1 MTGLE
6 KHPNGKDAEGT
17 AASAETP
24 NEPGGDESVSGTTPE
39 VDSATEAGHAAS
51 EPQADPVTSDDD
63 EQHHTG
69 GPAALMVRRPVLAM
83 VISLLI
89 VVAGLAGLYG
99 AEIRELPDVDRPV
112 ITVTTQFSGAAP
124 ETVDRELT
132 AIIEGAVAR
141 VSGVAS
147 ISSTSTL
154 GRSRVTIEFNDSS
167 DLNVAASDVRDSLG
181 RVTNNMPDGADEP
194 RIVKAD
200 ANSDP
205 VMRLAVTSDRLNV
218 QDMTVLVEDMVVDRL
233 AAVPGVADVNVYGDR
248 EKIFRVDVDQS
259 RLAAFGLTLAD
270 LRNALRNVALDV
282 PAGSLTARSSDI
294 VVRATADITTPE
306 GFEQLY
312 INDRVQFR
320 DVASVTLGAD
330 PGQTVLRAN
339 NRTGIGMGIIRQSAS
354 NTLEISEGVKAATEQ
369 LREILPEGV
378 DIRVTS
384 DDARFISGAIDEVRS
399 TLLLAVA
406 IVIAIIFLFLRDWR
420 ATIIPAVTL
429 PVALIGAFAAIWL
442 AGFSVNILTLLALV
456 LATGMVVD
464 DAIVVLENIVR
475 KRNEGMGVRAAAVIG
490 TREVFFAVI
499 TTTATLAAVFIPIS
513 FLPGQAGGLFTEFG
527 FVLAF
532 TVLISSVVALTL
544 CPMLASRLIKRKAAP
559 VSGGRQGVFERW
571 GGYFSSLYR
580 AVLRRALD
588 APLVV
593 IVIALLVAGAALFTA
608 GSIPQELTP
617 PEDRAVALMRI
628 SAPQG
633 VSLDYTRARM
643 GEIERLVA
651 PLQESGEVTNVFSIA
666 GTGGS
671 ANNGFMVL
679 TLAPWGERVRSQG
692 EIVGQVNGML
702 QTVPGLRAFAIQP
715 NSLGIRGAGN
725 GLQFAFVG
733 NSYDEL
739 AEVAQEMVTKLEQDA
754 RFRQIR
760 LSYET
765 TQPQISVRIDRER
778 ASDLGVN
785 IDGLAEALQALLD
798 GREVAEVFIEDR
810 SYPVKLMSTTNPIND
825 PTDLESIYLK
835 AGDGRIVP
843 MSTIA
848 SLTEKAVAPDLRRE
862 SQMRSVSITAG
873 LTPGFA
879 LGDAWAEAVDMAEPL
894 MSEGVRIIPLA
905 EAATLDE
912 SSRDMLIT
920 FGIAIIVVLLVL
932 AAQFESFVSAL
943 IIISTVPL
951 GLACAIFAIAM
962 TGGSLNVY
970 SQIGLVL
977 LVGVMAKNG
986 ILIVEFANQLR
997 NRGMDVREAIEEASN
1012 IRLRP
1017 VMMTMISTVLG
1028 SVPLLLA
1035 FGAGAEARIALG
1047 WVIVGGL
1054 GLAMIAT
1061 LMLTPVAYLLLA
1073 RFATPSA
1080 QEEQRLEAELR
1091 DASNGGASRGAKPE
1105 MVPGE

>member
-1 MTGLE
+1 MSGHDGDPTDRDQSPVDSETG
-6 KHPNGKDAEGT
+6 GGT
-17 AASAETP
+17 A
-24 NEPGGDESVSGTTPE
+24 
-39 VDSATEAGHAAS
+39 
-51 EPQADPVTSDDD
+51 
-63 EQHHTG
+63 
-69 GPAALMVRRPVLAM
+69 LMIRRPVLAL

-112 ITVTTQFSGAAP
+112 ITVTTNFAGASP

-132 AIIEGAVAR
+132 AIVEGAIAR

-147 ISSTSTL
+147 MSSTSTL
-154 GRSRVTIEFNDSS
+154 GRSRVTVEFSDST
-167 DLNVAASDVRDSLG
+167 DLNVAASDVRDALG
-181 RVTNNMPDGADEP
+181 RVTNNMPDGADDP

-205 VMRLAVTSDRLNV
+205 VMRLAVTSDRYNV
-218 QDMTVLVEDMVVDRL
+218 QDMTILVEDLVVDRL

-270 LRNALRNVALDV
+270 LRSALSNVALDV
-282 PAGSLTARSSDI
+282 PAGSLTAQTSDI
-294 VVRATADITTPE
+294 VVRATADVTTPE
-306 GFEQLY
+306 GFEDLY
-312 INDRVQFR
+312 INDRIRFR
-320 DVASVTLGAD
+320 DVANVTLGAD
-330 PGQTVLRAN
+330 PGDSVLRAN
-339 NRTGIGMGIIRQSAS
+339 GRTGLGMGIIRQSAS
-354 NTLEISEGVKAATEQ
+354 NTLEISQGVRAATEGIQ
-369 LREILPEGV
+369 AILPEGV

-384 DDARFISGAIDEVRS
+384 DDATFISGAIDEVRT
-399 TLLLAVA
+399 TLILAVL

-429 PVALIGAFAAIWL
+429 PVSLIGAFAAIWL

-475 KRNEGMGVRAAAVIG
+475 RRNQGMGARAAAVLG

-532 TVLISSVVALTL
+532 TVMISSVVALTL
-544 CPMLASRLIKRKAAP
+544 CPMLASRLIKRRDMSTEDSNPSRFVA
-559 VSGGRQGVFERW
+559 F
-571 GGYFSSLYR
+571 GGYMSGIYSRL
-580 AVLRRALD
+580 LRRALD
-588 APLVV
+588 APLIV
-593 IVIALLVAGAALFTA
+593 IVIALMAA
-608 GSIPQELTP
+608 GSAVALLPTIPQELTP
-617 PEDRAVALMRI
+617 PEDRAVALVRI

-633 VSLDYTRARM
+633 VSLDYTRSRM
-643 GEIERLVA
+643 TEIERLVS
-651 PLQESGEVTNVFSIA
+651 PLRDSGEVQNIFAIA

-671 ANNGFMVL
+671 SNNGFMVL
-679 TLAPWGERVRSQG
+679 TLAPWGERERSQAD
-692 EIVGQVNGML
+692 IVGELNRAIA
-702 QTVPGLRAFAIQP
+702 TVPGLRAFAIQP

-739 AEVAQEMVTKLEQDA
+739 AEVGQQMVERLEQDP
-754 RFRQIR
+754 RFNQIR

-765 TQPQISVRIDRER
+765 TQPQISVQIDRAR

-798 GREVAEVFIEDR
+798 GREVAQVFIEDR
-810 SYPVKLMSTTNPIND
+810 SFPVKLLSTNNPIND

-848 SLTEKAVAPDLRRE
+848 TLTEKAVAPDLRRE

-873 LTPGFA
+873 LSPAFA
-879 LGDAWAEAVDMAEPL
+879 LGDAWAEAVVMAEPL
-894 MSEGVRIIPLA
+894 MPGGVRIIPLA
-905 EAATLDE
+905 EAATLDQ
-912 SSRDMLIT
+912 SSNDMLMT

-932 AAQFESFVSAL
+932 SAQFESFVSAF

-951 GLACAIFAIAM
+951 GLACAIFAMAM

-997 NRGMDVREAIEEASN
+997 NTGMDIRSAIEEASN

-1017 VMMTMISTVLG
+1017 VLMTMISTVLG

-1035 FGAGAEARIALG
+1035 FGAGAEARVALG

-1061 LMLTPVAYLLLA
+1061 LFLTPVAYLLLA

-1080 QEEQRLEAELR
+1080 EEERRLDVELR
-1091 DASNGGASRGAKPE
+1091 EAGELANRRNAQPE
-1105 MVPGE
+1105 LSPGE

>member
-1 MTGLE
+1 MSGG
-6 KHPNGKDAEGT
+6 HNDVGT
-17 AASAETP
+17 ETTAGNEAET
-24 NEPGGDESVSGTTPE
+24 GGGT
-39 VDSATEAGHAAS
+39 
-51 EPQADPVTSDDD
+51 
-63 EQHHTG
+63 
-69 GPAALMVRRPVLAM
+69 ALMVRRPVLAT

-112 ITVTTQFSGAAP
+112 ITVTTGFSGASP

-132 AIIEGAVAR
+132 AVVEGAVAR
-141 VSGVAS
+141 VAGVAS
-147 ISSTSTL
+147 MSSTSTL
-154 GRSRVTIEFNDSS
+154 GRSRVTVEFSDST
-167 DLNVAASDVRDSLG
+167 DLNVAASDTRDALG
-181 RVTNNMPDGADEP
+181 RVTNNMPDGADDP

-205 VMRLAVTSDRLNV
+205 VMRLAVTSDRYNV
-218 QDMTVLVEDMVVDRL
+218 QDMTILVEDLVVDRL

-270 LRNALRNVALDV
+270 LRSALSNVALDV
-282 PAGSLTARSSDI
+282 PAGSLTAQTSDI
-294 VVRATADITTPE
+294 VVRATADVTTPE
-306 GFEQLY
+306 GFENLY
-312 INDRVQFR
+312 INDRVRFR
-320 DVASVTLGAD
+320 DVANVTLGAD
-330 PGQTVLRAN
+330 PGDSVLRAN
-339 NRTGIGMGIIRQSAS
+339 GRTGIGMGIIRQSAS
-354 NTLEISEGVKAATEQ
+354 NTLEISQGVRAATEAVQ
-369 LREILPEGV
+369 AILPEGV
-378 DIRVTS
+378 DIRATS
-384 DDARFISGAIDEVRS
+384 DDATFISGAIDEVRS
-399 TLLLAVA
+399 TLILAVL

-429 PVALIGAFAAIWL
+429 PVSLIGAFAAIWL

-532 TVLISSVVALTL
+532 TVMISSVVALTL
-544 CPMLASRLIKRKAAP
+544 CPMLASRLIKRRDMSKASAKP
-559 VSGGRQGVFERW
+559 SGFVRFGT
-571 GGYFSSLYR
+571 SLSGHY
-580 AVLRRALD
+580 AKWLRRALD

-593 IVIALLVAGAALFTA
+593 IVIALLAA
-608 GSIPQELTP
+608 GSALALLPTIPQELTP
-617 PEDRAVALMRI
+617 PEDRAVALVRI

-633 VSLDYTRARM
+633 VSLDFTRSRM
-643 GEIERLVA
+643 TEIERLVM
-651 PLQESGEVTNVFSIA
+651 PLRDSGEVRNIFAIA

-671 ANNGFMVL
+671 SNSGFMVL
-679 TLAPWGERVRSQG
+679 TLAPWGERERSQAD
-692 EIVGQVNGML
+692 IVAELNRAIG
-702 QTVPGLRAFAIQP
+702 TVPGLRAFAIQP

-733 NSYDEL
+733 NNYGEL
-739 AEVAQEMVTKLEQDA
+739 AEVGRQMVEKLEQDP

-765 TQPQISVRIDRER
+765 TQPQISVQIDRAR
-778 ASDLGVN
+778 ASDLGVK

-798 GREVAEVFIEDR
+798 GREVAQVFIEDR
-810 SYPVKLMSTTNPIND
+810 AYPVKLLSTNNPIND

-835 AGDGRIVP
+835 AGDGRIIP

-848 SLTEKAVAPDLRRE
+848 TLTEKAVAPDLRRE
-862 SQMRSVSITAG
+862 GQMRSVSITAG
-873 LTPGFA
+873 LTPAFA
-879 LGDAWAEAVDMAEPL
+879 LGDAWSEAVTLAEPL
-894 MSEGVRIIPLA
+894 MPGGVRIMPLA
-905 EAATLDE
+905 EAATLDQ
-912 SSRDMLIT
+912 SSNDMLIT

-932 AAQFESFVSAL
+932 SAQFESFVSAF

-951 GLACAIFAIAM
+951 GLACAVFAMAM

-997 NRGMDVREAIEEASN
+997 NQGMDIRSAIEEASN

-1061 LMLTPVAYLLLA
+1061 LFLTPVAYLLLA
-1073 RFATPSA
+1073 RFATPSV
-1080 QEEQRLEAELR
+1080 EEERRLDVELR
-1091 DASNGGASRGAKPE
+1091 EAGDMANRKAPQPE
-1105 MVPGE
+1105 LSPGE

>member
-1 MTGLE
+1 MSGYDDDMTDRE
-6 KHPNGKDAEGT
+6 KTTADAETGGGT
-17 AASAETP
+17 A
-24 NEPGGDESVSGTTPE
+24 
-39 VDSATEAGHAAS
+39 
-51 EPQADPVTSDDD
+51 
-63 EQHHTG
+63 
-69 GPAALMVRRPVLAM
+69 LMIRRPVLAL

-112 ITVTTQFSGAAP
+112 ITVTTNFAGASP

-132 AIIEGAVAR
+132 AIVEGAIAR

-147 ISSTSTL
+147 MSSTSTL
-154 GRSRVTIEFNDSS
+154 GRSRVTVEFSDST
-167 DLNVAASDVRDSLG
+167 DLNVAASDVRDALG
-181 RVTNNMPDGADEP
+181 RVTNNMPDGADDP

-205 VMRLAVTSDRLNV
+205 VMRLAVTSDRYNV
-218 QDMTVLVEDMVVDRL
+218 QDMTILVEDLVVDRL

-270 LRNALRNVALDV
+270 LRSALSNVALDV
-282 PAGSLTARSSDI
+282 PAGSLTAQTSDI
-294 VVRATADITTPE
+294 VVRATADVTTPE
-306 GFEQLY
+306 GFEDLY
-312 INDRVQFR
+312 INDRIRFR
-320 DVASVTLGAD
+320 DVANVTLGAD
-330 PGQTVLRAN
+330 PGDSVLRAN
-339 NRTGIGMGIIRQSAS
+339 GRTGLGMGIIRQSAS
-354 NTLEISEGVKAATEQ
+354 NTLEISQGVRAATEGIQ
-369 LREILPEGV
+369 AILPEGV

-384 DDARFISGAIDEVRS
+384 DDATFISGAIEEVRT
-399 TLLLAVA
+399 TLILAVL

-429 PVALIGAFAAIWL
+429 PVSLIGAFAAIWL

-532 TVLISSVVALTL
+532 TVMISSVVALTL
-544 CPMLASRLIKRKAAP
+544 CPMLASRLIKRRDMSAANSKP
-559 VSGGRQGVFERW
+559 SRFVAFGGCMSGIYSR
-571 GGYFSSLYR
+571 L
-580 AVLRRALD
+580 LRRALD
-588 APLVV
+588 APLIV
-593 IVIALLVAGAALFTA
+593 IVIALMAA
-608 GSIPQELTP
+608 GSAFALLPTIPQELTP
-617 PEDRAVALMRI
+617 PEDRAVALVRI

-633 VSLDYTRARM
+633 VSLDYTRSRM
-643 GEIERLVA
+643 TEIERLVS
-651 PLQESGEVTNVFSIA
+651 PLRDSGEVQNIFAIA

-671 ANNGFMVL
+671 SNNGFMVL
-679 TLAPWGERVRSQG
+679 TLAPWGERERSQAD
-692 EIVGQVNGML
+692 IVGELNRAIA
-702 QTVPGLRAFAIQP
+702 TVPGLRAFAIQP

-739 AEVAQEMVTKLEQDA
+739 AEVGQQMVEKLEQDP

-765 TQPQISVRIDRER
+765 TQPQISVQIDRAR

-798 GREVAEVFIEDR
+798 GREVAQVFIEDR
-810 SYPVKLMSTTNPIND
+810 SFPVKLLSTNNPIND

-848 SLTEKAVAPDLRRE
+848 TLTEKAVAPDLRRE

-873 LTPGFA
+873 LAPAFA
-879 LGDAWAEAVDMAEPL
+879 LGDAWAEAVVMAEPL
-894 MSEGVRIIPLA
+894 MPGGVRIIPLA
-905 EAATLDE
+905 EAATLDQ
-912 SSRDMLIT
+912 SSNDMLIT

-932 AAQFESFVSAL
+932 SAQFESFVSAF

-951 GLACAIFAIAM
+951 GLACAIFAMAM

-997 NRGMDVREAIEEASN
+997 NTGMDIRSAIEEASN

-1035 FGAGAEARIALG
+1035 FGAGAEARVALG

-1061 LMLTPVAYLLLA
+1061 LFLTPVAYLLLA

-1080 QEEQRLEAELR
+1080 EEERRLDVELR
-1091 DASNGGASRGAKPE
+1091 EAGELANRRNAQPE
-1105 MVPGE
+1105 LSPGE